1 MLEDDFLVM
10 ISIPPVISPSLSNGP
25 CVPIR
30 RLRSNFSTEAVL
42 AELMLHNLCSRVCLR
57 EFVFEG
63 SYLSTRLSV
72 SVQERFCFKWFDG
85 SAFGRAP
92 DCPEEAR
99 LCQARCPKLVS
110 KACVKAYFR
119 SLSSWK
125 TTCSEELSKACD
137 RDLPKSMRAAVA
149 TQDDAG
155 YGNGL
160 LV

>member
-72 SVQERFCFKWFDG
+72 SVQERFCLSG
-85 SAFGRAP
+85 SMGLRSGELLIALKKRVSAKH
-92 DCPEEAR
+92 DVQS
-99 LCQARCPKLVS
+99 LCLKLV
-110 KACVKAYFR
+110 
-119 SLSSWK
+119 
-125 TTCSEELSKACD
+125 
-137 RDLPKSMRAAVA
+137 
-149 TQDDAG
+149 
-155 YGNGL
+155 
-160 LV
+160 